1 MGGRRS
7 DELCR
12 FPENSTIKEDMM
24 NKQVLPEI
32 KNPEVLEKAIK
43 KYGVSIQSDMAIEEM
58 SELTKAILKNR
69 RIWRFGS
76 EEELKKQV
84 ENIVEEA
91 ADVLIT
97 VAQVIMMYDYEGKVQ
112 DIVDFKINRLRE
124 RLEKEEITQ

>member
-1 MGGRRS
+1 
-7 DELCR
+7 
-12 FPENSTIKEDMM
+12 M

-84 ENIVEEA
+84 GNIVEEA

-97 VAQVIMMYDYEGKVQ
+97 VAQVIMMYDHEGKVQ

>member
-1 MGGRRS
+1 
-7 DELCR
+7 
-12 FPENSTIKEDMM
+12 M

-76 EEELKKQV
+76 EEELKKQIG
-84 ENIVEEA
+84 NIVEEA

-97 VAQVIMMYDYEGKVQ
+97 VAQEIMMYDVEGKVQ

>member
-1 MGGRRS
+1 
-7 DELCR
+7 
-12 FPENSTIKEDMM
+12 M

-76 EEELKKQV
+76 EEELKKQIG
-84 ENIVEEA
+84 NIVEEA

-97 VAQVIMMYDYEGKVQ
+97 VVQVIMMYDNEGKVQ

>member
-1 MGGRRS
+1 
-7 DELCR
+7 
-12 FPENSTIKEDMM
+12 M

-43 KYGVSIQSDMAIEEM
+43 KYGVSIQSDIAIEEM
-58 SELTKAILKNR
+58 RELTKAILKNR

-97 VAQVIMMYDYEGKVQ
+97 VAQVIMMYDHKGKVQ
-112 DIVDFKINRLRE
+112 DIVDFKINRLQE
-124 RLEKEEITQ
+124 RLEKEEATR

>member
-1 MGGRRS
+1 M
-7 DELCR
+7 E
-12 FPENSTIKEDMM
+12 
-24 NKQVLPEI
+24 KQILPEI
-32 KNPEVLEKAIK
+32 KNPEVLERAIK

-97 VAQVIMMYDYEGKVQ
+97 VVQVIMMYDHKGKVQ
-112 DIVDFKINRLRE
+112 DIVDFKINRLQE
-124 RLEKEEITQ
+124 RLEKEEATR

>member
-1 MGGRRS
+1 
-7 DELCR
+7 
-12 FPENSTIKEDMM
+12 M

-69 RIWRFGS
+69 RICRFGS
-76 EEELKKQV
+76 EEELKKQIG
-84 ENIVEEA
+84 NIVEEA

-97 VAQVIMMYDYEGKVQ
+97 VVQVIMMYDHEGKVQ

>member
-1 MGGRRS
+1 
-7 DELCR
+7 
-12 FPENSTIKEDMM
+12 M

-76 EEELKKQV
+76 EEELKKQIG
-84 ENIVEEA
+84 NIVEEA

-97 VAQVIMMYDYEGKVQ
+97 VVQVIMMYDHEGKVQ

>member
-1 MGGRRS
+1 
-7 DELCR
+7 
-12 FPENSTIKEDMM
+12 M

-58 SELTKAILKNR
+58 S
-69 RIWRFGS
+69 
-76 EEELKKQV
+76 LKKQV

-97 VAQVIMMYDYEGKVQ
+97 VAQVIMMYDHKGKVQ
-112 DIVDFKINRLRE
+112 DIVDFKINRLQE
-124 RLEKEEITQ
+124 RLEKEEATR

>member
-1 MGGRRS
+1 
-7 DELCR
+7 
-12 FPENSTIKEDMM
+12 M

-76 EEELKKQV
+76 EEELKKQIG
-84 ENIVEEA
+84 NIVEEA

-97 VAQVIMMYDYEGKVQ
+97 VAQVIMMYDHEGKVQ

>member
-1 MGGRRS
+1 
-7 DELCR
+7 
-12 FPENSTIKEDMM
+12 M

-84 ENIVEEA
+84 GNIVEEA

-97 VAQVIMMYDYEGKVQ
+97 VAQVIMMYDHEGKVQ

-124 RLEKEEITQ
+124 RLKKEEITQ